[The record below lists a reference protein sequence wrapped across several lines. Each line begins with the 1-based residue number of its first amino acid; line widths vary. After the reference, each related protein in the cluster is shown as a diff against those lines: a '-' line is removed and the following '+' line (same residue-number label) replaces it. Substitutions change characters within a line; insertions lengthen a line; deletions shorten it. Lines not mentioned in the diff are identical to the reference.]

1 MDRINQG
8 PLGADS
14 GAGNPDEASGH
25 GEGDRIVSAADHGES
40 DQSKRRLSRD
50 SLLLIAQIRIGAAPA
65 VHEVRVRNLSEGG
78 LMIEFERALAVDTP
92 VTLDMRGVGEI
103 TGRVAWCT
111 EGRLGIALDAP
122 IDPKKARKPV
132 GQGAMTP
139 TFAKPIV
146 FRAPRAR

>member
-14 GAGNPDEASGH
+14 SAGIPDEASGSA
-25 GEGDRIVSAADHGES
+25 GSGRITTATDHADAEHS
-40 DQSKRRLSRD
+40 QRRRVRD
-50 SLLLIAQIRIGAAPA
+50 SLLLIAQIRVDTSPA

-92 VTLDMRGVGEI
+92 VTLDMRGVGEV

-132 GQGAMTP
+132 GQGVTTP
-139 TFAKPIV
+139 SFAKPIV
-146 FRAPRAR
+146 FRAPRGR